1 MQGVFERIAQD
12 TDVAQ
17 RDLMEEWWEIYL
29 ENWFGIDCN
38 RYYLADRRLPRCL
51 NGAQKGLVD

>member
-29 ENWFGIDCN
+29 ENWFGIDRN
-38 RYYLADRRLPRCL
+38 QYYPADRRLLRCL